1 MKKVQT
7 YAVVGSGSI
16 GNAWAIVFARARKTV
31 QLFDIDPSRLI
42 SARSDIEVRLNMLS
56 KYGLLKEDVSQILER
71 ISYCDSLEL
80 VVRGAEYIQEC
91 APERIEVKR
100 EIFKKLDALTDSH
113 VILASSSSAITTSEF
128 AREVTHKERCLIV
141 HPGNPPYLLPVAE
154 VVPAPFTDLEI
165 VKKTMLNLREMGM
178 SPILVHS
185 EIEGFVF
192 NRLQGAMLREAYCLV
207 RDGIVTASDLDRIVT
222 QGLARRWTVVGPFAT
237 SALNVH
243 GGIKAHVA
251 RMGASYER
259 MGTLRGQ
266 SDPWTPELVE
276 QVSQDIDQLFP
287 IDEWNENVMRRD
299 EALLALTK
307 LIANNPTFDLGY

>member
-1 MKKVQT
+1 VSKVQT
-7 YAVVGSGSI
+7 YAVVGTGSI
-16 GNAWAIVFARARKTV
+16 GNAWAIVFARSRKSV
-31 QLFDIDPSRLI
+31 RLFDIDPSRLVL
-42 SARSDIEVRLNMLS
+42 ARIDIEARVTMLANN
-56 KYGLLKEDVSQILER
+56 GLLEEEVSSVLAR
-71 ISYCDSLEL
+71 ISYFDSLEL
-80 VVRGAEYIQEC
+80 VVKEAEYIQEC

-100 EIFKKLDALTDSH
+100 EIFKNLDALTESH
-113 VILASSSSAITTSEF
+113 VILASSSSAITTSVF
-128 AREVTHKERCLIV
+128 ATEVKHKGRCLIV

-165 VKKTMLNLREMGM
+165 VKKTMENLREIGM

-237 SALNVH
+237 SALNVQ

-259 MGTLRGQ
+259 MGELRGQ
-266 SDPWTPELVE
+266 RDPWTPELVE
-276 QVSQDIDQLFP
+276 KVSEDIDQLFP
-287 IDEWNENVMRRD
+287 IDDWNENVMRRD